1 LQPGGEEARLQ
12 PCRPLPIE
20 RLTLAA
26 ERGFSF
32 GDLYPVGLAFC
43 AIALFAA
50 IGALSHQHERPFSA
64 SIIYLGLGLF
74 AALAV
79 ELLDLGWIQPIDD
92 AELLTRLSELAVI
105 IALFG
110 TGLKLDRPFTR
121 LAWAGVGRLL
131 IVAMPLTI
139 GALALFGWA
148 AMGLPFGAALILGAV
163 LAPTDPVLAGDI
175 GVGPPGDEDEHEPNF
190 SITGEAGLN
199 DGLALPFIFAG
210 LFMLA
215 PGSGGWLGEWL
226 LADVL
231 YAIVAGL
238 GIGAV
243 VGFCTAALT
252 VRLRDRRLL
261 AERFDGWLAIPTVL
275 LIYGLTEAAGAYGFL
290 AAFAGGLAFRRYER
304 SHEQHAKVHEGADV
318 VEKLGE
324 LAVILTF
331 GSMLSVA
338 GLGVPGVWGWLLV
351 PLLLLVIRPL
361 AVSLALLGSAIPGR
375 ERLFVAWFGVRGIG
389 SIYYAA
395 LVAGASEIA
404 FEDAQLIVWTTFAC
418 VAISILV
425 HGVTAV
431 PLSRRWLPPPGAK
444 PSSASS
450 LEA

>member
-1 LQPGGEEARLQ
+1 M
-12 PCRPLPIE
+12 
-20 RLTLAA
+20 
-26 ERGFSF
+26 F
-32 GDLYPVGLAFC
+32 G
-43 AIALFAA
+43 
-50 IGALSHQHERPFSA
+50 H
-64 SIIYLGLGLF
+64 
-74 AALAV
+74 
-79 ELLDLGWIQPIDD
+79 
-92 AELLTRLSELAVI
+92 
-105 IALFG
+105 
-110 TGLKLDRPFTR
+110 
-121 LAWAGVGRLL
+121 
-131 IVAMPLTI
+131 
-139 GALALFGWA
+139 A
-148 AMGLPFGAALILGAV
+148 AMGLTFGAAVVLGAV

-190 SITGEAGLN
+190 SVTGEAGLN
-199 DGLALPFIFAG
+199 DGLALPFLFAG
-210 LFMLA
+210 LFMIA
-215 PGSGGWLGEWL
+215 PGASGEWLGEWL

-231 YAIVAGL
+231 YAIAAGV

-243 VGFCTAALT
+243 VGFCTAALA

-275 LIYGLTEAAGAYGFL
+275 LIYGLAETAGAYGFL

-304 SHEQHAKVHEGADV
+304 SHEQHAKVHEGAEV

-338 GLGVPGVWGWLLV
+338 GLGVPGVSGWLLV

-361 AVSLALLGSAIPGR
+361 AVGISLIGSAIPGR

-395 LVAGASEIA
+395 LVASATELA
-404 FEDAQLIVWTTFAC
+404 AEDAQLIVWTTFAC

-425 HGVTAV
+425 HGVTAA
-431 PLSRRWLPPPGAK
+431 PLGERWLPGPGEK

-450 LEA
+450 KAA

>member
-1 LQPGGEEARLQ
+1 MTTEHL
-12 PCRPLPIE
+12 I
-20 RLTLAA
+20 LAA

-32 GDLYPVGLAFC
+32 ADLYPVGLAFC

-50 IGALSHQHERPFSA
+50 IGALSHQHERAFSA
-64 SIIYLGLGLF
+64 SIIYLGLGLV

-79 ELLDLGWIQPIDD
+79 ELLDLAWIHPIDD
-92 AELLTRLSELAVI
+92 AELLARLSELAVI

-139 GALALFGWA
+139 AGVALFGHA
-148 AMGLPFGAALILGAV
+148 AMGLTFGAAVVLGAV

-190 SITGEAGLN
+190 SVTGEAGLN
-199 DGLALPFIFAG
+199 DGLALPFLFAG
-210 LFMLA
+210 LFMIA
-215 PGSGGWLGEWL
+215 PGASGEWLGEWL

-231 YAIVAGL
+231 YAIAAGV

-243 VGFCTAALT
+243 VGFCTAALA

-275 LIYGLTEAAGAYGFL
+275 LIYGLAETAGAYGFL

-304 SHEQHAKVHEGADV
+304 SHEQHAKVHEGAEV

-338 GLGVPGVWGWLLV
+338 GLGVPGVSGWLLV

-361 AVSLALLGSAIPGR
+361 AVGISLIGSAIPGR

-395 LVAGASEIA
+395 LVASATELA
-404 FEDAQLIVWTTFAC
+404 AEDAQLIVWTTFAC

-425 HGVTAV
+425 HGVTAA
-431 PLSRRWLPPPGAK
+431 PLSERWLPGPGEK

-450 LEA
+450 KAA